1 MRTKYKNPLLGCI
14 SNIYEHSGKSQL
26 KPELFKKIDN
36 DLKIFSKYLEVTKSQ
51 AFITA
56 LIFSLSYKGNSVDIK
71 DLKEYL
77 ECNPIHILEY
87 VADFEALY
95 SSGIVCR
102 SKAGYRNE
110 PYIYNYQYNIVRE
123 VVEAIL
129 TNTPLTKPRE
139 REKPTIVDVLEE
151 LYDIGQ
157 KGVNDGIDFWDMW
170 REIHE
175 KIKDN
180 CNYPLIKRVV
190 DMNLGFEEPF
200 LFFYLVWK
208 TLIGQESAEISDPV
222 NLLFDRTSDRIK
234 FTQAILEKRNSLIRN
249 DLIEVVGSDYSDSA
263 EIKLTQ
269 KAISFVEESGVKLF
283 VKKIKSGAVI
293 APTDIQPKDLF
304 FNESEKSSLDMIYN
318 VLKHENL
325 LQLQKKISEKNLP
338 VGITALLHGQPGT
351 GKTETVYQVAKATNR
366 EIYQVDISKT
376 KSCWFGESEKIIK
389 RVFTE
394 YNSYAKQCDV
404 TPILLLNEAD
414 AVISKRK
421 SVSSSNVAQTENAI
435 QNIILEELEKFKGI
449 LIATTNLVDN
459 IDPAFDR
466 RFLFKVEFSKPSI
479 SVKSKIWKSKL
490 PDLSV
495 DECDRL
501 SEMFDLS
508 GGQIDN
514 IVRKCEMHELLNSE
528 KTPFSKL
535 VEFCK
540 SEQLITVE
548 RSKVGFTRKSA

>member
-1 MRTKYKNPLLGCI
+1 MRTKSKNPLFGCI
-14 SNIYEHSGKSQL
+14 SRIYEHAGKSQL
-26 KPELFKKIDN
+26 KPELFKKIDA
-36 DLKIFSKYLEVTKSQ
+36 DLRTLSKYLEISKSE
-51 AFITA
+51 AFVAA
-56 LIFSLSYKGNSVDIK
+56 LLFSLNYKGENISLK
-71 DLKEYL
+71 DLINYL
-77 ECNPIHILEY
+77 ECNPIHILDY
-87 VADFEALY
+87 FSDFEGLY
-95 SSGIVCR
+95 SKSII
-102 SKAGYRNE
+102 SKTLIGYE
-110 PYIYNYQYNIVRE
+110 SYPYNYRYSIDKE
-123 VVEAIL
+123 IILAIL
-129 TNTPLTKPRE
+129 NNLPLPKPEE
-139 REKPTIVDVLEE
+139 REEFTIVDALYE
-151 LYDIGQ
+151 LNDIGQ
-157 KGVNDGIDFWDMW
+157 KGVGHEIDFDEMW
-170 REIHE
+170 REIHW
-175 KIKDN
+175 KIKE
-180 CNYPLIKRVV
+180 YSHFPLIKKIVNL
-190 DMNLGFEEPF
+190 NLGYSEPF
-200 LFFYLVWK
+200 FFFYLVWN
-208 TLIGQESAEISDPV
+208 TLIGQESVVISDPV
-222 NLLFDRTSDRIK
+222 NLLFDRVSDRIK
-234 FTQAILEKRNSLIRN
+234 YTQAILEKRNSLIRN

-263 EIKLTQ
+263 EIKLTP

-293 APTDIQPKDLF
+293 VPTDIKPKDLF
-304 FNESEKSSLDMIYN
+304 FNESEKSSLDMLYN

-325 LQLQKKISEKNLP
+325 LQLQRRISEKNLP

-366 EIYQVDISKT
+366 EIYQVDISNT

-389 RVFTE
+389 KVFTE

-421 SVSSSNVAQTENAI
+421 SINFSAVAQTENAI

-490 PDLSV
+490 PDLSL

-528 KTPFSKL
+528 KTHFSKL

-540 SEQLITVE
+540 SEQLIKVE
-548 RSKVGFTRKSA
+548 RSKVGFTRKSV